1 MRKSTLVVLGILV
14 ASMVLLTV
22 LYRMYMEQYV
32 VEGQQAKALSST
44 LRADLEPEGKI
55 RIGRVRGGAAY
66 VVRDPERWGIVLFA
80 RPNEAL
86 WKADPSGAL
95 FGRRA
100 ALAVFEAYGADRP
113 VDWVELRLTRPDGT
127 APSPFGFAR
136 GEGRQL
142 APLKPA
148 EDPAPTGPTA
158 PR

>member
-1 MRKSTLVVLGILV
+1 MRKSTLVVLGILLG
-14 ASMVLLTV
+14 SMIVLTV

-32 VEGQQAKALSST
+32 VEGNHAKTLSAT

-55 RIGRVRGGAAY
+55 RIGRVRGGPTY

-86 WKADPSGAL
+86 WKADGSGAL

-113 VDWVELRLTRPDGT
+113 VEWVELRLTRPDGT
-127 APSPFGFAR
+127 APPPFGFTR
-136 GEGRQL
+136 GEGREIV
-142 APLKPA
+142 PIKP
-148 EDPAPTGPTA
+148 EDPTA
-158 PR
+158 PSAPR